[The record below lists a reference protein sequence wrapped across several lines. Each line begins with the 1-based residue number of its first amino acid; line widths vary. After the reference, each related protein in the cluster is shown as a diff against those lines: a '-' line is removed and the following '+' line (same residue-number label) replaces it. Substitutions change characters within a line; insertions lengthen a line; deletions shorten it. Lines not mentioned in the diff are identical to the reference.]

1 MGPPDYNWVVG
12 AMWRPE
18 KVAGGC
24 GEVVELLVMLW
35 RELWLADVVGCN
47 RFTLPQEGVWLVR
60 GAAGCAVAWDAKE
73 LSQGK

>member
-1 MGPPDYNWVVG
+1 MAEEDAVGFTGCVWVAR

-35 RELWLADVVGCN
+35 RECCGELMLWDVMGSLCL
-47 RFTLPQEGVWLVR
+47 RREFGRREGLLGVLW
-60 GAAGCAVAWDAKE
+60 
-73 LSQGK
+73 